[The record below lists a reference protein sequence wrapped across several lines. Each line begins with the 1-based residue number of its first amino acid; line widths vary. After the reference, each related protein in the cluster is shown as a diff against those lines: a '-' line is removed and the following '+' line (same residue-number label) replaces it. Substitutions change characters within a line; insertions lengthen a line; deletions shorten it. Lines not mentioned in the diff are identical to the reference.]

1 MSKNIRELGS
11 LTSMILVN
19 VVLSVFVEE
28 LSVPLTVLKR
38 VHL

>member
-11 LTSMILVN
+11 LTPLILVN
-19 VVLSVFVEE
+19 VVSSVFVEE